1 MEEALLSGWKTDLIL
16 ISDNLSSRGISL
28 VDHFLKQEVSVE
40 EIPLAMM
47 QKLADTETP
56 QGILGI
62 VKQPSLQIPEF
73 MDFVLICDGIRDPG
87 NLGTLLRTADA
98 ANVQV
103 VFLTAGTTDPF
114 APKVVRSGMGAH
126 FHLPIFKMEGEE
138 IKTILANQPFPLKVY
153 AASADAN
160 QTLWET
166 DLQQPSAILVGN
178 EAFGPTQAGK
188 TLADQG
194 ISIPMPGKSESLNAA
209 IAASILLFEVVR
221 QRKEC
226 N

>member
-1 MEEALLSGWKTDLIL
+1 MEEVFQAEWKTDLIL
-16 ISDNLSSRGISL
+16 FSENLSERGITL
-28 VDHFLKQEVSVE
+28 LQKFEQRAACIE
-40 EIPLAMM
+40 EIPFPIM

-56 QGILGI
+56 QGILAI
-62 VKQPSLQIPEF
+62 VNIPTPKVPDI
-73 MDFVLICDGIRDPG
+73 MDFVLICDGVRDPG
-87 NLGTLLRTADA
+87 NLGTLLRTAYA
-98 ANVQV
+98 ANVQA
-103 VFLTAGTTDPF
+103 VFLTAGTTDPY

-138 IKTILANQPFPLKVY
+138 IKTILNRQRSPIKVY
-153 AASADAN
+153 AASADAQ

-166 DLQQPSAILVGN
+166 DLNQPSAILVGN

-209 IAASILLFEVVR
+209 IAASILLFEVIR
-221 QRKEC
+221 QRQKK
-226 N
+226 